1 MNKSILGVVHE
12 SAKDLHDADLISNQ
26 TMREFD
32 ALCLPPVIQFSAEQI
47 QQIRLR
53 SGVSQAVFA
62 AYLNTSADTV
72 RKWEARGR
80 TCKHPNSTAMK
91 LLNMVNQHGI
101 DVLGAKSMKILRQS
115 KKGQRN

>member
-1 MNKSILGVVHE
+1 MNKSILDVAHE
-12 SAKDLHDADLISNQ
+12 SAKDLHDADLLNNQ

-80 TCKHPNSTAMK
+80 SCKHPNSTAMK
-91 LLNMVNQHGI
+91 LLNMIHQHGI
-101 DVLGAKSMKILRQS
+101 EILGATSMKIMQQNKRR
-115 KKGQRN
+115 QRN